1 MRLAYAK
8 WLVEWVEEYGT
19 SLEKGEYAEWDE
31 AQFRVLGPALLPRA
45 EILPV
50 TSDLTID
57 DQVLSWE
64 PEVLA
69 GMAHELV
76 DALAALDEK
85 DSNSDES

>member
-8 WLVEWVEEYGT
+8 WLLEWVEEYGM
-19 SLEKGEYAEWDE
+19 SLEKGEYADWDD
-31 AQFRVLGPALLPRA
+31 AHFRVLGPSLLPRA
-45 EILPV
+45 EVLPV

-76 DALAALDEK
+76 DALETLGERDG
-85 DSNSDES
+85 NSDES